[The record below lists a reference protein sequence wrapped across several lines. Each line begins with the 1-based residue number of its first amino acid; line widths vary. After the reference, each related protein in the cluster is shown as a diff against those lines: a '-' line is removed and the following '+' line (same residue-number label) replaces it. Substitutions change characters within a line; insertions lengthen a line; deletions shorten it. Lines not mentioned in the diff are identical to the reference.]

1 MKKLQSVESRILYYI
16 DQAGGSYCPDDE
28 ISPEAEIALHR
39 LVKAKRLTVEPT
51 DGGNRYHLTAQGRA
65 DATA

>member
-1 MKKLQSVESRILYYI
+1 MRKLDNAQRTLLSLINMT
-16 DQAGGSYCPDDE
+16 GGSYMAPDD
-28 ISPEAEIALHR
+28 ITPEGVRFLHD

-65 DATA
+65 DAS